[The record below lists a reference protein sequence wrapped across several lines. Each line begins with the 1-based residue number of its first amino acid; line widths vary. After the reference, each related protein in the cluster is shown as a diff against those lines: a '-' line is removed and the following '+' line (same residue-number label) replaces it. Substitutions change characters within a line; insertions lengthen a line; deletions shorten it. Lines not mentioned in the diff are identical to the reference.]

1 MLVIERRVVMVFD
14 VVFLWLLVSAFGISQ
29 VGLAGASVTQWSQTY
44 GGIGDDYAH
53 CVVQTGDGGY
63 ALAGYRDPLVI
74 WKGDFLLVKTDM
86 DGGEEWNKTYGGT
99 DNDCAFSLVV
109 TNDSGYALAGYT
121 ESFGAG
127 DADFWLVKADSSG
140 NLQWNKTYGGGD
152 QDQAYSLIKTG
163 DGGYALA
170 GMKHFPA
177 FNENDFW
184 FVKTDESGNEEWNK
198 TYGGPYNDDS
208 AWSVIQTDDGGYAL
222 AGLTWSFG
230 VYGDF
235 WLIKTDEFGNMQWN
249 KTYGGTDYDYAL
261 SVIQTN
267 DGGYA
272 LAGLTWSFGKGDDDF
287 WLVKTDSGGNEE
299 WNKTYGGTNDD
310 YAYSVVQTTD
320 GGYALAGHT
329 VSYGVGG
336 GDFWLIKTDEFGNA
350 QWNMTYGGDDTEF
363 MYSMIQTGDGG
374 FALAGVTWSFGVGDG
389 YCDFWLVK
397 TDESGV
403 VPEFPSLSVLPL
415 LTTLTL
421 LVVITAKK
429 KPFLNK
435 WIGL

>member
-1 MLVIERRVVMVFD
+1 
-14 VVFLWLLVSAFGISQ
+14 
-29 VGLAGASVTQWSQTY
+29 
-44 GGIGDDYAH
+44 
-53 CVVQTGDGGY
+53 
-63 ALAGYRDPLVI
+63 
-74 WKGDFLLVKTDM
+74 
-86 DGGEEWNKTYGGT
+86 
-99 DNDCAFSLVV
+99 
-109 TNDSGYALAGYT
+109 
-121 ESFGAG
+121 
-127 DADFWLVKADSSG
+127 
-140 NLQWNKTYGGGD
+140 
-152 QDQAYSLIKTG
+152 
-163 DGGYALA
+163 
-170 GMKHFPA
+170 
-177 FNENDFW
+177 
-184 FVKTDESGNEEWNK
+184 
-198 TYGGPYNDDS
+198 
-208 AWSVIQTDDGGYAL
+208 
-222 AGLTWSFG
+222 
-230 VYGDF
+230 
-235 WLIKTDEFGNMQWN
+235 
-249 KTYGGTDYDYAL
+249 
-261 SVIQTN
+261 
-267 DGGYA
+267 
-272 LAGLTWSFGKGDDDF
+272 
-287 WLVKTDSGGNEE
+287 LVKTDSGGNEE